1 MAAGSILYL
10 DGVILTVFCSLF
22 GNNGEGFKYYIH
34 EKVKVK
40 LAQLCLTLR
49 DSLEFSRPEN

>member
-10 DGVILTVFCSLF
+10 DGIILTVFCSLF

-40 LAQLCLTLR
+40 LAQF
-49 DSLEFSRPEN
+49 SGLENSRESRRVRHN